1 MSDLGKPL
9 VEKLETIDEENQL
22 NVSEINSII
31 TIQDKLCKICFDQN
45 EDITLPCKH
54 MICRKCLN
62 QLNKKECPFCRAKF
76 ELKHKIDKDPEC
88 FSFVNILNKICSL
101 ILLSL
106 VIFVIYV
113 ENK

>member
-31 TIQDKLCKICFDQN
+31 TLRDKLCKICFDEN

-62 QLNKKECPFCRAKF
+62 KLNKKECPFCRAKF
-76 ELKHKIDKDPEC
+76 EIKHKDPEC

-101 ILLSL
+101 ILLLL
-106 VIFVIYV
+106 VIFVIYL